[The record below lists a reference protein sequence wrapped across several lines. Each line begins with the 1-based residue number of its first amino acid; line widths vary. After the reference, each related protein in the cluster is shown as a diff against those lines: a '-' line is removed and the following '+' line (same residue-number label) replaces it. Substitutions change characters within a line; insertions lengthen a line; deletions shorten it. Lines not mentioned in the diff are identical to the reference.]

1 MSKKT
6 FSKIAAGV
14 KEAAAIARRETKP
27 AKTYA
32 PPDLDVRRLRRAQG
46 LTQEE
51 FSVRYGLPVAII
63 RDWEH
68 GRRQLNS
75 AGRAL
80 LQIIKKE
87 PKAAARALRPRLPEA

>member
-1 MSKKT
+1 
-6 FSKIAAGV
+6 
-14 KEAAAIARRETKP
+14 
-27 AKTYA
+27 
-32 PPDLDVRRLRRAQG
+32 VRRLRRAQG

-51 FSVRYGLPVAII
+51 FSVRYGLPVATI

-68 GRRQLNS
+68 GQRQFNS

-87 PKAAARALRPRLPEA
+87 PKAAARALRSKLPEA